1 MHILAETVLLNH
13 LIKIGLIVQGTATIE
28 ELIEKRVAGYFFPHG
43 LGHFVG
49 LLVHD
54 VGGYI
59 EGEERHTKLGFK
71 SLRTRRQ
78 LQKNMVLTVEPGIYF
93 VEELLN
99 RAYKDE

>member
-1 MHILAETVLLNH
+1 M
-13 LIKIGLIVQGTATIE
+13 G
-28 ELIEKRVAGYFFPHG
+28 GYFFPHG

-54 VGGYI
+54 VGGYT
-59 EGEERHTKLGFK
+59 EGEKRSDKLGLK

-78 LQKNMVLTVEPGIYF
+78 LEKNMVLTVEPGLYF

-99 RAYKDE
+99 KAYNDPNIKEFFNR